1 MNGENLLKSLGGIDE
16 RFVAEAM
23 SVGSESRRIPFGA
36 ETERR
41 PRHIGVAVAA
51 CLAAALI
58 ASVFFASLRR
68 GASEGDVLLGSGE
81 PGTVESP
88 YLLPSRAPQTSEV
101 PAVSDAPE
109 ALLLDMGAIHINE
122 QEGIVSDI
130 APYYDPALYRDERWD
145 ADAVSEYF
153 GRSFAP
159 AWWPGDL
166 ALLSDGGLKAT
177 VNRESGEV
185 VWDELCLVYRDE
197 DYPDPIKRGFTVIA
211 SKLGLG
217 RCCVYMT
224 DSTETSD
231 VFGTDVVFGHCSL
244 SYGPYDPD
252 THEPSGWYDV
262 YLADFELGGA
272 QVSVTANRLTEEEF
286 VKAVASIISRTDD
299 IELVGA

>member
-1 MNGENLLKSLGGIDE
+1 MNGEKLLKSLGGIDE
-16 RFVAEAM
+16 QFVAEAM
-23 SVGSESRRIPFGA
+23 SVGSVGRRIPFGA

-68 GASEGDVLLGSGE
+68 GASEGDVLLGTGE
-81 PGTVESP
+81 PGPVESP
-88 YLLPSRAPQTSEV
+88 YLLPSRTPRTPEV

-109 ALLLDMGAIHINE
+109 TLLLDMGAIHINE
-122 QEGIVSDI
+122 QESIVSDS
-130 APYYDPALYRDERWD
+130 APYFAPALYRDERWD
-145 ADAVSEYF
+145 ADAVAEYF

-159 AWWPGDL
+159 AWRPDDL
-166 ALLSDGGLKAT
+166 ASVSDGGLMAT
-177 VNRESGEV
+177 VKRESGEV
-185 VWDELCLVYRDE
+185 VWDELYLVYRDE

-211 SKLGLG
+211 SKLGRG
-217 RCCVYMT
+217 GCCVYMT

-231 VFGTDVVFGHCSL
+231 VFGTEVVFGHCRL

-262 YLADFELGGA
+262 YLADFELDGA

-286 VKAVASIISRTDD
+286 VKVVASIISGTGD
-299 IELVGA
+299 IELGRS

>member
-23 SVGSESRRIPFGA
+23 VAGAEGKRIAFVA

-51 CLAAALI
+51 CFAAALI

-81 PGTVESP
+81 PGPVESP
-88 YLLPSRAPQTSEV
+88 YLLPSRAPQASDS
-101 PAVSDAPE
+101 PAAPDAPE
-109 ALLLDMGAIHINE
+109 ALLLDVDAIYINE
-122 QEGIVSDI
+122 QEGLVSDV

-145 ADAVSEYF
+145 ADAVEEYF

-159 AWWPGDL
+159 AWRPGDL
-166 ALLSDGGLKAT
+166 APISDGGLKAT

-185 VWDELCLVYRDE
+185 VWDELYLTYRDE
-197 DYPDPIKRGFTVIA
+197 DYPDFIKRGFTVIA

-217 RCCVYMT
+217 RCCIYMT
-224 DSTETSD
+224 DSTKTSD
-231 VFGTDVVFGHCSL
+231 VFGTEVVFGHCSL
-244 SYGPYDPD
+244 SYGPYDPE
-252 THEPSGWYDV
+252 THEPAGWYDV
-262 YLADFELGGA
+262 YLADFELDGA
-272 QVSVTANRLTEEEF
+272 QVSVAADRLTEEEF
-286 VKAVASIISRTDD
+286 VKVVASIISGRDD
-299 IELVGA
+299 IDLIRS